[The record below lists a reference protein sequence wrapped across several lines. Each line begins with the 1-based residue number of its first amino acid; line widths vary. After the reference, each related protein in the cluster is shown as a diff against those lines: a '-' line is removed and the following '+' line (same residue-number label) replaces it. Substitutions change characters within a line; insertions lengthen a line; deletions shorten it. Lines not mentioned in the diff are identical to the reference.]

1 VEFQTVNATARGW
14 LAVSCYFFINTRHRH
29 RRLSASA
36 TAWNKIL
43 SLKCNLKHNESDG
56 GNAGKWE
63 MGLAAAAA
71 NTHTHRLSR
80 GFLRACGTRGS
91 WHIPIFGARYIL

>member
-1 VEFQTVNATARGW
+1 
-14 LAVSCYFFINTRHRH
+14 
-29 RRLSASA
+29 
-36 TAWNKIL
+36 L

-63 MGLAAAAA
+63 MGLAAAA

-91 WHIPIFGARYIL
+91 WHIPILALDTIWCTFICHPDQYSINVVIYFSHEL